1 MPYIFLKFSL
11 KFMELFELKFDSP
24 LQHAARSQERGV
36 KSEESNLS
44 AALWSGE
51 SNLAAA
57 YCSGESNL
65 AAMMG
70 Q

>member
-11 KFMELFELKFDSP
+11 KFMEL
-24 LQHAARSQERGV
+24 HIY
-36 KSEESNLS
+36 SEKSNLS